1 MNYEKE
7 IIKAIKKND
16 LVKIEEVFEK
26 IYFEYGKL
34 VGFII
39 SKYVTKKEDIE
50 ELVNDIFLKFSSVL
64 FDIKLDNI
72 KYYLVVSAKNAA
84 INFLKK
90 KDNKLNIEYNDEY
103 IKTLKQDQV
112 DNSKYYDLV
121 HNMEQ
126 YLSELEINIIILHSV
141 YDYSFKELAIKY
153 QKSISSINSIYHR
166 AIIKYNKRRELND

>member
-112 DNSKYYDLV
+112 DNSKYT
-121 HNMEQ
+121 
-126 YLSELEINIIILHSV
+126 
-141 YDYSFKELAIKY
+141 
-153 QKSISSINSIYHR
+153 
-166 AIIKYNKRRELND
+166 YNCRFLCYMVWTLPNACPCFRKNLK